1 MFSMGMCSN
10 RTSLLHS
17 ILYLTQTNIFQIK
30 IETKQTNKRKHKKTC
45 SFLCLVCPGYK
56 FCVSDLKMK
65 INPLKKKKNRK
76 LFHLLPSKLLQYL
89 IQILK
94 TLREE
99 HCQITYWC
107 RVEGDLIASQ
117 SFQMFNQFIFY
128 LFFLFLTSR

>member
-1 MFSMGMCSN
+1 MSNTMFSMGMCSN

-65 INPLKKKKNRK
+65 INPLKKKKEQKIISPSPFKTPSVSHTDLKDFKGRT
-76 LFHLLPSKLLQYL
+76 LPDYLL
-89 IQILK
+89 
-94 TLREE
+94 
-99 HCQITYWC
+99 
-107 RVEGDLIASQ
+107 
-117 SFQMFNQFIFY
+117 M
-128 LFFLFLTSR
+128 